1 VVAPSQLLWRD
12 SALAGHRRDGVAGAA
27 GLAICHTGFTFFV
40 ALLLTKISG
49 IPLLEKAA
57 DEKWGGNADYEAYK
71 RRTSTLLL
79 LPPK

>member
-1 VVAPSQLLWRD
+1 LQNRVEIATFS
-12 SALAGHRRDGVAGAA
+12 RDGR
-27 GLAICHTGFTFFV
+27 LFQSI
-40 ALLLTKISG
+40 LIKISG